1 MRTASSI
8 LLPAALV
15 AATFAATPASAE
27 TKIAVVRTQA
37 VLRDAPQTKSA
48 SQKMKTEFEKREKD
62 LNDEG
67 KKLQDDIEKFQ
78 READSMSASQRA
90 STDKDLN
97 SRKQSF
103 DMRQRHLAEEA
114 QTRNQELQRD
124 LFDTVHAAIEAV
136 AKEKQIDLVVPDPL
150 YAATALDITD
160 EVLKRLGTIEPAS
173 ADDKKKKKK

>member
-1 MRTASSI
+1 MRSRWTMKPGTARIASRSPSERRSDGGSPTLHRKENPMRTVSSI

-37 VLRDAPQTKSA
+37 ILRDAPQTKSA

-78 READSMSASQRA
+78 READTMSASQRA
-90 STDKDLN
+90 TTDKDLN

-103 DMRQRHLAEEA
+103 
-114 QTRNQELQRD
+114 
-124 LFDTVHAAIEAV
+124 
-136 AKEKQIDLVVPDPL
+136 
-150 YAATALDITD
+150 
-160 EVLKRLGTIEPAS
+160 
-173 ADDKKKKKK
+173 